1 MPSGCLLSQ
10 AGRAV
15 YNPEQGFYLIL
26 RRQKW
31 QKLSP
36 PARAFKE
43 KGMIASLNNAF
54 IRATSHPDFGKLLLR
69 LTFGILMLFHG
80 VAKIEHGVDWISAML
95 IAKGLPGFI
104 AYGVFIGEIVT
115 PVMII
120 IGLYTRQAAFIYA
133 FNLLVATLLVGM
145 DKFFTLTKVGAWGLE
160 NEALYFLGGLCIM
173 FLGAG
178 KYALFGGKE
187 K

>member
-26 RRQKW
+26 RCQKW

-36 PARAFKE
+36 PVPALKE

-80 VAKIEHGVDWISAML
+80 VDWISAML

-120 IGLYTRQAAFIYA
+120 IGLFTRQAAFIYA